1 MLEVMTARRAGGALV
16 ALALLV
22 LGAAPASCNPSGVA
36 CAPGDYQY
44 CDCPGARGYQ
54 TCLDD
59 GSKYG
64 ACDCSGTIPRG
75 SGILVEAGTDA
86 DAEAGGPDA
95 KLGFLAPCS
104 NDVDCETNLCFA
116 FNAYG
121 PHCSHSCSK
130 ITDCPAPS
138 PGCSNMGVCKI
149 H

>member
-1 MLEVMTARRAGGALV
+1 MTARRAGGALF

-36 CAPGDYQY
+36 CAPGDFRY
-44 CDCPGARGYQ
+44 CDCPTVTRGYQ
-54 TCLDD
+54 ACLDD

-64 ACDCSGTIPRG
+64 ACDCSGTIPAG
-75 SGILVEAGTDA
+75 SGILVEAGPEA
-86 DAEAGGPDA
+86 GAEAGAPNA
-95 KLGFLAPCS
+95 KLGFLAACS
-104 NDVDCETNLCFA
+104 NDADCETNLCFS

-130 ITDCPAPS
+130 ITDCPPPS
-138 PGCSNMGVCKI
+138 PGCSNMGVCKL